1 MPVLIMVFSPDCEH
15 CRHHAEEIV
24 KNKEAFE
31 NIQIIMATML
41 PFSKMKDFFSAYKLD
56 KIPNVI
62 VGQDREFILST
73 FYKMKSLPFLAFY
86 NKKGKLI
93 DVFEGSLPVN
103 KILEVF
109 KK

>member
-1 MPVLIMVFSPDCEH
+1 
-15 CRHHAEEIV
+15 
-24 KNKEAFE
+24 
-31 NIQIIMATML
+31 ML